1 MRIHFLGFDL
11 HVKTPYSIAL
21 YELMTRFAFP
31 LCSHLKH
38 PNPTMPISSAVSII
52 DLADVSL
59 GLMWSLRNHLQE
71 ASRLATDNYPETLG
85 TIAIVNSPPFFP
97 TVWGWVKV
105 SPLSV
110 TSYISEL

>member
-1 MRIHFLGFDL
+1 
-11 HVKTPYSIAL
+11 
-21 YELMTRFAFP
+21 
-31 LCSHLKH
+31 
-38 PNPTMPISSAVSII
+38 MPISSAVSII